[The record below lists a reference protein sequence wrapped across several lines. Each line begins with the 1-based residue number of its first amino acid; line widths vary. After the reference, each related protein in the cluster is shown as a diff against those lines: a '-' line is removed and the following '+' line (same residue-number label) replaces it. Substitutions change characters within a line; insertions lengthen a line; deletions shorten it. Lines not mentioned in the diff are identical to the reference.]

1 MQRIPGTLVDAL
13 TNLGLTNYDAST
25 YAALILF
32 DVAEAKELVDFLGIS
47 KPSVYES
54 LDRLAEMGLALKR
67 NSKPAMYSPVD
78 PEIAIKILMD
88 RHTNSSEVA
97 LQELLILQKEKMQ
110 KDRSDPVWN
119 VYGDS
124 NINFKIQSMI
134 RNARHS
140 IACTTAERYLP
151 LIEGIDLKNIDLDLT
166 VLSEDP
172 GIESRLKQQYSGP
185 SHKIT
190 RISIKKILDR
200 FPVFSGM
207 EDKVRFIKLENF
219 LDLIVDDKEL
229 LSIPPIPSKHVIGM
243 NTANKAMI
251 LHSQT
256 MNQALW
262 RILQVEEFSHNIKN
276 AGSR

>member
-1 MQRIPGTLVDAL
+1 MQRIPGALVDAL
-13 TNLGLTNYDAST
+13 LDLGLTNYEART

-32 DVAEAKELVDFLGIS
+32 DVAEAKELVEFLGIS

-54 LDRLAEMGLALKR
+54 LDRLAETGLTVKR

-88 RHTNSSEVA
+88 RHMNSSEVA
-97 LQELLILQKEKMQ
+97 LRELQRLQKEKLH
-110 KDRSDPVWN
+110 KDRSDAVWN

-124 NINFKIQSMI
+124 NINFKIRSMI

-140 IACTTAERYLP
+140 IVCTTAERYLP
-151 LIEGIDLKNIDLDLT
+151 LLEGINLKKIDLDLT

-172 GIESRLKQQYSGP
+172 DLESRLRKQYPGP
-185 SHKIT
+185 THKIT
-190 RISIKKILDR
+190 VISIKKIMDR
-200 FPVFSGM
+200 IPVFSGM
-207 EDKVRFIKLENF
+207 EDKAGFIRLENF

-229 LSIPPIPSKHVIGM
+229 LSIPPIPAEHVTGM
-243 NTANKAMI
+243 NTKNQAMI

-256 MNQALW
+256 MTKALW
-262 RILQVEEFSHNIKN
+262 RTLQ
-276 AGSR
+276 